1 MGSFDQSNSSQL
13 LEKLK
18 RNEPVVAM
26 MIRGSRTSDVARIAA
41 STGYQSIIVDLEHST
56 MALDVVAEMVTS
68 ANDYGVLPFVRVPER
83 DYESVGRI
91 LDAGACGIVLL
102 GSKRRNKVL
111 KSRVLSDLLCAGNV
125 PRMGLSTNRKNRVL
139 RVPATTFI
147 ITHSP
152 SRSNHGDGFGFPE
165 ECDG

>member
-1 MGSFDQSNSSQL
+1 MREFAGFAPGRRALQSLVQRARSLHHVDKTMGSFDQSNSSQL

-26 MIRGSRTSDVARIAA
+26 MIRGSRTADVAPSAA

-102 GSKRRNKVL
+102 GSKRR
-111 KSRVLSDLLCAGNV
+111 
-125 PRMGLSTNRKNRVL
+125 
-139 RVPATTFI
+139 
-147 ITHSP
+147 
-152 SRSNHGDGFGFPE
+152 
-165 ECDG
+165 